1 MDDLHKH
8 NDARNSTDSI
18 NHQRVKRMFGKYN
31 QIKKMYVNLLK
42 STINQMQDG
51 YLYTI
56 SMPGADNT
64 TIKNTAEIIN
74 MAIKHSKMKRI
85 AVIVTGSESS
95 QVIKTDMK
103 MPDPDIKSEIPVP
116 LPPKIRRNKK

>member
-1 MDDLHKH
+1 
-8 NDARNSTDSI
+8 
-18 NHQRVKRMFGKYN
+18 MFGKYN